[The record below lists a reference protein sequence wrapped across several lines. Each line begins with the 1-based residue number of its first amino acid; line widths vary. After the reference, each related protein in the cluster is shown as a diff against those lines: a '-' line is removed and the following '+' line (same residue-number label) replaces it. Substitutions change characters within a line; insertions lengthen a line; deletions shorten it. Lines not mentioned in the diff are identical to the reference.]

1 MSLITPKT
9 VLISLSD
16 KSNLDEL
23 IKFLL
28 TKKVKIISTGGTY
41 DAIKKITDKS

>member
-1 MSLITPKT
+1 MSLIAPKT
-9 VLISLSD
+9 ALVSLSD

-28 TKKVKIISTGGTY
+28 DQSKNY
-41 DAIKKITDKS
+41 FNRRDL